1 MTIAEIIAALRCGN
15 TVTAIDKQSDPKWFK
30 TACKKAKVKNRV
42 SIAEYVSY
50 DSGGHWKL
58 ISADSVYELRLED
71 CAASLMRLGGYCEL
85 NIRKD

>member
-50 DSGGHWKL
+50 DCGGHWKL

-71 CAASLMRLGGYCEL
+71 CAGSLMRLGKYCEL
-85 NIRKD
+85 NIK